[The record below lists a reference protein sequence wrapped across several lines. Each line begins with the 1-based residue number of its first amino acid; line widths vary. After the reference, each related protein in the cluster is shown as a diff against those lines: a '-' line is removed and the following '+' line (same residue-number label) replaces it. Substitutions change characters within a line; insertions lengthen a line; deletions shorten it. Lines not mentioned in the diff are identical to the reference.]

1 MDGNFVAYYRVS
13 TDRQGNLALASTPSV
28 KRSWT
33 ISTVAT
39 GSSLPSSPRSR
50 AARTATVCSSGPP
63 RPCARSAKAKL
74 VIAKLDRLSR
84 NVAFIANLLEAGT
97 DFLAVDNPHANKP
110 MVQMMAVFAEMERD
124 AISKRTREALAAAKA
139 RGVTLGNPR
148 LAEARAGLNSAR
160 QEAADSF
167 AANVRPIIKEIQAS
181 GITSLRG
188 VAKALSAR
196 GVKTAR
202 GGAWTA
208 VQVADILRRA

>member
-1 MDGNFVAYYRVS
+1 
-13 TDRQGNLALASTPSV
+13 
-28 KRSWT
+28 
-33 ISTVAT
+33 
-39 GSSLPSSPRSR
+39 
-50 AARTATVCSSGPP
+50 
-63 RPCARSAKAKL
+63 
-74 VIAKLDRLSR
+74 
-84 NVAFIANLLEAGT
+84 
-97 DFLAVDNPHANKP
+97 

-139 RGVTLGNPR
+139 RGVALGNPR
-148 LAEARAGLNSAR
+148 LAEARAGLNTAR